1 MSVITYMGYT
11 VDHREVP
18 LILTSSS
25 TRLTTLDL
33 RVCKQI
39 HNMNFVYGN
48 IGVRLSALQEKCS

>member
-1 MSVITYMGYT
+1 MGYT
-11 VDHREVP
+11 FVHRETP

-48 IGVRLSALQEKCS
+48 IGVRMSPLQEECS

>member
-1 MSVITYMGYT
+1 MGYT
-11 VDHREVP
+11 VVHREVP